1 MSSLRKVLKPAA
13 WVFYLVIVF
22 EILFMISPF
31 GLYFYSAY
39 GPTLNFL
46 QRWPSTAWLTQFVL
60 PHFSQTSSLLLNALP
75 TLAWL
80 LIGAGMILVFGGAI
94 PIYWAK
100 FRRRGLVSG
109 GLYAFIRHP
118 QYLGLAVMGLGT
130 CIVWPR
136 FLVLITY
143 ITMLFLYVALA
154 RWEEER
160 CAARYGESYHAYQAR
175 TGMFMPRSLSKR
187 IPKIFPAS
195 AGKRGAAAL
204 GLYAVVMAAA
214 IVLGFEVRDY
224 SLSTVSA
231 FYTNDAAVLSPAL
244 LADQELHAAYRTAM
258 ADARVLEAL
267 KAAGPARLIVYVVPV
282 EWDLADLPMET
293 VHRSGGHYEPADF
306 DRYHYK
312 LLFTQPRTYAAEA
325 TGRDIVKTAYGR
337 DPLLL
342 VKVDIAAVEVTGMD
356 TPPPYVVWGDIPTPM
371 F

>member
-1 MSSLRKVLKPAA
+1 MSSVRRVLKPAA

-22 EILFMISPF
+22 EILLMISPF
-31 GLYFYSAY
+31 GLYFYSVY

-60 PHFSQTSSLLLNALP
+60 PHFSQTSSPLLNALP
-75 TLAWL
+75 KLAWL
-80 LIGAGMILVFGGAI
+80 LIGAGMVLFFGGAI

-130 CIVWPR
+130 FLVWPR
-136 FLVLITY
+136 LLVLITY

-160 CAARYGESYHAYQAR
+160 CLARFGESYCAYQAR
-175 TGMFMPRSLSKR
+175 AGMFMPRSLSKR
-187 IPKIFPAS
+187 IPQILPAS

-204 GLYAVVMAAA
+204 GLYVVVIAAT
-214 IVLGFEVRDY
+214 IVLGFELRDY
-224 SLSTVSA
+224 SLSTVA
-231 FYTNDAAVLSPAL
+231 AYYTNDVAVLSPAL
-244 LADQELHAAYRTAM
+244 LTDQELHASYQTAM
-258 ADARVLEAL
+258 ADAGVLAAL

-306 DRYHYK
+306 DRHHYK
-312 LLFTQPRTYAAEA
+312 LLFTQARTHAVQA
-325 TGRDIVKTAYGR
+325 TGRGIVQTAYGR

-342 VKVDIAAVEVTGMD
+342 VTVDIAAAEVTGID
-356 TPPPYVVWGDIPTPM
+356 TPPPHVVWGDISTPM